1 MKQQSLAAQKQAIEA
16 IAEKH
21 HIQHINFYSDKQSGR
36 KDNRSG
42 YRQITQLIQQGQCDI
57 LCCYRL
63 NRLHRNLKNAL
74 KLIKLCQTYHVHIL
88 SVHDGYFDMDQ
99 AFDRLKLNI
108 FISLAELE
116 SDNIG
121 EQVRN
126 GLQEKAKQGR
136 LITTHAPFGYE
147 YHNGTFI
154 INQNESPTVKAV
166 FNYYIKGHGYK
177 KIAQLLEEDNTYI
190 NRQPYQVRNIII
202 NPNYCGRVN
211 NQYGQFDNMFPSIVS
226 TSIYEQAQRLRLQK
240 QTKQTPSDN
249 QLKQKIKCPCCN
261 ATLTNMTI
269 RKKNH
274 TLRYYVCPKNMN
286 ASRFVCDFKG
296 INAQTLEDKVLEVCR
311 DFYQNQRIYTKI
323 KSAIDK
329 RIKRQRNIEKHH
341 TLTQEQ
347 LIEKLAQG
355 IIDAETFREQT
366 QSLRQQPQRT
376 TSING
381 HQIQHIIQNIIQKR
395 FTLNILYPYIET
407 IHITKDK
414 NLIGIY
420 FKNEPLNIVNQ
431 TMQSSIAQMKKGC
444 NIMQQLK
451 TKRVGIYVRVS
462 TEMQSTEGYS
472 IDGQINQIKEYCDF
486 HHFEVKDIY
495 ADRGI
500 SGKSMNRPELQRMLK
515 DAKEGNIDCVMV
527 YKTNRL
533 ARNTSDLLKIVEDL
547 HKQNVEFFSLSERM
561 EVNTSSGKLMLQ
573 ILASFS
579 EFERN
584 NIVENVFM
592 GQTRRAQEGYYQ
604 GNLPL
609 GYDKIPDS
617 KHELMINQHE
627 ANIVKYIFE
636 CYAKGHGYRKIA
648 NALNHKG
655 YVTKKGKPF
664 SISSI
669 TYILANPFYIGKIQF
684 AKYKDWSEKRRKG
697 LNDKPVI
704 AEGKHSPIINQDLWD
719 KVQMRKKQ
727 VSQKPQVH
735 GKGTNL
741 LTGIIH
747 CPQCGAPMAA
757 SNTTNT
763 LKDGTKKRIRYYS
776 CSNFRNKGSKV
787 CSANSVR
794 ADVIEDYVMK
804 QILEIVKSDKVIQR
818 VVTHVNQENQVDG
831 AALHH
836 DIAYKQQQYDEVQIK
851 INNLIKTIEDNPDLT
866 SVIRPSIQKYEKQLN
881 DITNQINQ
889 LKNQQNEDKT
899 LFDAKEISKL
909 LQHIFHDIKHIEK
922 SRLKALYL
930 SVIDRIDIKKD
941 GNHKKQFY
949 VTLKLN
955 NEIIKQL
962 FNNKQLDEVHLSTSS
977 LFLPQTLYLTI

>member
-1 MKQQSLAAQKQAIEA
+1 
-16 IAEKH
+16 
-21 HIQHINFYSDKQSGR
+21 
-36 KDNRSG
+36 
-42 YRQITQLIQQGQCDI
+42 
-57 LCCYRL
+57 
-63 NRLHRNLKNAL
+63 
-74 KLIKLCQTYHVHIL
+74 
-88 SVHDGYFDMDQ
+88 
-99 AFDRLKLNI
+99 
-108 FISLAELE
+108 
-116 SDNIG
+116 
-121 EQVRN
+121 
-126 GLQEKAKQGR
+126 
-136 LITTHAPFGYE
+136 
-147 YHNGTFI
+147 
-154 INQNESPTVKAV
+154 
-166 FNYYIKGHGYK
+166 
-177 KIAQLLEEDNTYI
+177 
-190 NRQPYQVRNIII
+190 
-202 NPNYCGRVN
+202 
-211 NQYGQFDNMFPSIVS
+211 
-226 TSIYEQAQRLRLQK
+226 
-240 QTKQTPSDN
+240 
-249 QLKQKIKCPCCN
+249 
-261 ATLTNMTI
+261 
-269 RKKNH
+269 
-274 TLRYYVCPKNMN
+274 
-286 ASRFVCDFKG
+286 
-296 INAQTLEDKVLEVCR
+296 
-311 DFYQNQRIYTKI
+311 
-323 KSAIDK
+323 
-329 RIKRQRNIEKHH
+329 
-341 TLTQEQ
+341 
-347 LIEKLAQG
+347 
-355 IIDAETFREQT
+355 
-366 QSLRQQPQRT
+366 
-376 TSING
+376 
-381 HQIQHIIQNIIQKR
+381 
-395 FTLNILYPYIET
+395 
-407 IHITKDK
+407 
-414 NLIGIY
+414 
-420 FKNEPLNIVNQ
+420 
-431 TMQSSIAQMKKGC
+431 
-444 NIMQQLK
+444 MQQLK

-515 DAKEGNIDCVMV
+515 DAKEGNIDCVMI
-527 YKTNRL
+527 YKTNLL

-636 CYAKGHGYRKIA
+636 SYAKGHGYRKIA